1 MGCLIILANAR
12 LEELQFTSQEQRTFF
27 MTEFERIYHL
37 KPNPL
42 PAWNGAVLFRSFPV
56 FPLIFGCLGSH
67 IDSMDAG

>member
-12 LEELQFTSQEQRTFF
+12 LEELTFSSEEQRTFF

-56 FPLIFGCLGSH
+56 LAASPRAIASR
-67 IDSMDAG
+67 